1 MVLTPDR
8 AATRHKRHART
19 SLVIL
24 AMLISFPV
32 DAAGSESD
40 LISDRVSPPPPL
52 PACGRGCRC
61 SHNATVANCSFA
73 NLARVPPFP
82 ATMRVL
88 VLDWNHIARL
98 DDRLGAPPTS
108 VSGSRAPI
116 TSGATSGSDFTAPP
130 VSGSDLG
137 ALPNSSS
144 GLETPSNSGFGSD
157 APLTSGSGL
166 GALHVSASGLKAPA
180 TFGSG
185 QKALP
190 ISGFDLEAQS
200 TSSAGPGSLSISGS
214 GLEAPRTSGSGS
226 RVQML
231 SVSHNNVS
239 EISATALRGLS
250 DLVHL
255 RLDHNRITGLP
266 AAIFADTPSLGALS
280 IAANP
285 RLDVASLG
293 RALAPAR
300 LALLRLLDL
309 SAVDAVVA
317 DGRLPEVVFARLPAL
332 QQLVLRDVTI
342 ANMSAEFFTAMSGV
356 VKFYLLSFSCRQF
369 LANVGILTKVLALC
383 SDDSEVH
390 DFFLYLSFMC
400 NSVVTCS
407 LCL

>member
-82 ATMRVL
+82 ATTRVL

-137 ALPNSSS
+137 AL
-144 GLETPSNSGFGSD
+144 SD
-157 APLTSGSGL
+157 CSGL

-190 ISGFDLEAQS
+190 ISGSDLEAQS

-293 RALAPAR
+293 RALAPAC